1 MKQDIMNQIKSAQN
15 EIELIKL
22 SKTIENEINK
32 NELFMEFIDL
42 KYRDKLRDIELIN
55 NVKEKSNKLLLLINE
70 VNKIEVQAIKIKDTE
85 LMMKCECKK
94 TKLINLME
102 YMHNKYL

>member
-1 MKQDIMNQIKSAQN
+1 MKHDIMNQIKSAQN

-42 KYRDKLRDIELIN
+42 KYQKKGFGISTAKLAVDILKNTNSNICI
-55 NVKEKSNKLLLLINE
+55 KLASEKDNYKAHNLYLSLGFKKSPKLDGDDIVFVL
-70 VNKIEVQAIKIKDTE
+70 
-85 LMMKCECKK
+85 
-94 TKLINLME
+94 
-102 YMHNKYL
+102 